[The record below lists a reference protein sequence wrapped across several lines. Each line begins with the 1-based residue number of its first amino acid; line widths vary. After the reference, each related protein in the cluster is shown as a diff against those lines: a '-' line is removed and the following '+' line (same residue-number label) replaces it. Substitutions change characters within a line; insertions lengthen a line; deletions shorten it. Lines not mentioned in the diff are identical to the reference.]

1 MPTPIHERSERLEAR
16 ATRDQKAL
24 LKQAADIQGRSLS
37 DFVVQAASDAA
48 KKVVEEQQIIKLTKE
63 EQEGFVK
70 ALLNPPKPG
79 PRLRAAARRYQKA
92 MGR

>member
-79 PRLRAAARRYQKA
+79 PRLRAAARRYRKA
-92 MGR
+92 MGL

>member
-79 PRLRAAARRYQKA
+79 PRLRAAARRYRKA